1 MDSEQVRNEIKR
13 TRASI
18 DRKLD
23 LLSVRTC
30 ELKEDAKDL
39 AWSGAAMTM
48 VAVGAT
54 VALSWWKRHA

>member
-1 MDSEQVRNEIKR
+1 VDAEQVRNEIKR

-39 AWSGAAMTM
+39 AWSSAAATM
-48 VAVGAT
+48 VVVGAT